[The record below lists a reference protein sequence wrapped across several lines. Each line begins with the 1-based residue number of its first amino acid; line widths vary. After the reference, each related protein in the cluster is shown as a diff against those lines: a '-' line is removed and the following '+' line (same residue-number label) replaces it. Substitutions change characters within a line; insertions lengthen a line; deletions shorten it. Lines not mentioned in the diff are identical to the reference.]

1 MLVFDEKILKKK
13 LAEWVLNAH
22 LPELLGIEEEKK
34 DELRETFDKLVEEG
48 VLLTEGKRRGL
59 RFMYNPEHKPTKQ
72 VDIEK
77 EVEEVIS
84 SAEYLCQA
92 EEAIHDILGLEP
104 DYIMAFI

>member
-1 MLVFDEKILKKK
+1 MTKKEIVKILIKRDNISEST
-13 LAEWVLNAH
+13 AW
-22 LPELLGIEEEKK
+22 
-34 DELRETFDKLVEEG
+34 DLV
-48 VLLTEGKRRGL
+48 R
-59 RFMYNPEHKPTKQ
+59 
-72 VDIEK
+72 